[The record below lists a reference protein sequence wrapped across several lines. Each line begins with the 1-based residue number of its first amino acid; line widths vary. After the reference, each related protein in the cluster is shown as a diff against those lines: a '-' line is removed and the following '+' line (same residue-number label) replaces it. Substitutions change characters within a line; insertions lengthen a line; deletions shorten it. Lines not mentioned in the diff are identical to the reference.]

1 MCPDRGLER
10 LVDAFILLKKTEK
23 LKTAR
28 LRICGGKTLGDE
40 PFLQRLRD
48 RLEAAGVWA
57 DVDFLPAFDRQSKQ
71 EFLRSLSVLSVPET
85 KPIAYGLYVFE
96 ALATG
101 VPVVEP
107 ALGCFPEMLALTG
120 GGVLYEPNTTEKLA
134 ETLAPLLLDP
144 QAAHRLGTEGRAGV
158 LKAFPIERTAN
169 EMLRIYQRIVQQV

>member
-1 MCPDRGLER
+1 LER
-10 LVDAFILLKKTEK
+10 LVDAFLLLKKNEK
-23 LKTAR
+23 LRTVR
-28 LRICGGKTLGDE
+28 LRICGGQTAGDE

-48 RLEAAGVWA
+48 KLTAAGVRA
-57 DVDFLPAFDRQSKQ
+57 DVDFLPAFDRRSKQ
-71 EFLRSLSVLSVPET
+71 EFLRSLSVLSVPEP

-120 GGVLYEPNTTEKLA
+120 GGVLYEPNTAEKLA

-144 QAAHRLGTEGRAGV
+144 PAARRLGAEGRAGIRR
-158 LKAFPIERTAN
+158 AFHIEQTAS
-169 EMLRIYQRIVQQV
+169 EMLRIYERVVRRV